1 MPITKRAIKKL
12 YHDRARSKQNEMFR
26 SRLTS
31 LIKKARKSPNQKTYS
46 LAVSTLDKAVKR
58 HIIHKNA
65 ASRTKSRLNK
75 LLK

>member
-12 YHDRARSKQNEMFR
+12 HHDRARSKQNETFR
-26 SRLTS
+26 SQLRS
-31 LIKKARKSPNQKTYS
+31 IVKKTRKSPTLKSLT

-58 HIIHKNA
+58 HIIHKNT
-65 ASRTKSRLNK
+65 ASRTKSRLSK